1 MDIVPIIL
9 GFMLAILL
17 ICVVV
22 IAIYGSINIVNGKHE
37 WEKIGAILVPFVVFG
52 IAYGIRGDSAE
63 AGILT
68 ILAMMLLL
76 AGFVLVTGLRKTF
89 KF

>member
-22 IAIYGSINIVNGKHE
+22 IAIYGAINIANGKHE
-37 WEKIGAILVPFVVFG
+37 WEKIGAILVPFVVFA
-52 IAYGIRGDSAE
+52 IAFGIRGDSAE

-68 ILAMMLLL
+68 VMTMMGLL
-76 AGFVLVTGLRKTF
+76 AVFVLFSGLRKTF